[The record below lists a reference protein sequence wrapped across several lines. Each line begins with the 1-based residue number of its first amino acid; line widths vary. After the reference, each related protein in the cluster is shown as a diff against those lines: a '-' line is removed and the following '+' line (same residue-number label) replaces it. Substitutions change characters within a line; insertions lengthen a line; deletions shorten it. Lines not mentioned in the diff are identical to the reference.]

1 MVKKLRSRYEII
13 DEILGPAARKT
24 KEAALK
30 LQECGIYLLTEKQV
44 HDRLFARQGR
54 VAAPRPPPNQNGTA
68 SNEIGDGDGDVNN
81 EKGTYIIQKTYPIN
95 TLVAPFNPE
104 AVLPRLDYS
113 MTRQNYIKF
122 PIMEPKP
129 NNSST
134 AYDKEVKLS
143 FIPKKLERKSILI
156 KTVHRYF
163 PY

>member
-1 MVKKLRSRYEII
+1 MI
-13 DEILGPAARKT
+13 
-24 KEAALK
+24 
-30 LQECGIYLLTEKQV
+30 
-44 HDRLFARQGR
+44 GR